1 MRIAII
7 SDDPGFL
14 QHTAAVLLRD
24 AHDVTPARGS
34 AADAPGIVASLRPD
48 LLLLDARHAPEA
60 ELGPVEQVTS
70 HHPHVAVILLC
81 EAQSPEFLMNAMRAG
96 VREVLPSPA
105 PAALLAAAVGRVAAK
120 HAAAQPRSS
129 GNIRAFIGSSGGSG
143 TTFLATN
150 FGFQLAR
157 THKVL
162 LVDLNLQ
169 FGDALSFLQDGA
181 PPTTV
186 ADLAKDIKRLDVS
199 LLQASTVKVTPN
211 FSILAAP
218 DEPAQAAEVSAE
230 HIDAILRLAV
240 TQYDYVLLDMPR
252 FLDPVLI
259 NALDKA
265 AAIFLVVQ
273 ASVTHMRNA
282 AKLLSVF
289 RSLDYAD
296 DKIELIVN
304 RYDKRDDITLDKIER
319 TLGPYKTHTIANA
332 YRQVSTAINQGVPLM
347 QIEGGNGVVRSLGHL
362 SHSVSPAP
370 GQPYG
375 LLKRL
380 FKTA

>member
-7 SDDPGFL
+7 SDDAGFL
-14 QHTAAVLLRD
+14 HQTAAVLLKE
-24 AHDVTPARGS
+24 AHDVTPARGN
-34 AADAPGIVASLRPD
+34 AADAPRIAADLRPD
-48 LLLLDARHAPEA
+48 LLLLDTRGTHPLDLA
-60 ELGPVEQVTS
+60 PVEQVTS
-70 HHPHVAVILLC
+70 HHPQVAVILLC
-81 EAQSPEFLMNAMRAG
+81 EAQSPEFLMDAMRAG

-105 PAALLAAAVGRVAAK
+105 SAELLVGAVGRVAAK
-120 HAAAQPRSS
+120 HAASQPRSA

-162 LVDLNLQ
+162 LIDLNLQ
-169 FGDALSFLQDGA
+169 FGDALSFLQDVPA
-181 PPTTV
+181 PTTV
-186 ADLAKDIKRLDVS
+186 ADLANDIKRLDAP
-199 LLQASTVKVTPN
+199 LLHASTVRITPN
-211 FSILAAP
+211 FSILPAP
-218 DEPAQAAEVSAE
+218 DEPGQAAEISAE
-230 HIDAILRLAV
+230 HIDAILKLAV
-240 TQYDYVLLDMPR
+240 TQYDFVLLDMPR

-273 ASVTHMRNA
+273 ASVAHMRNA

-304 RYDKRDDITLDKIER
+304 RYDKRNDITLDKIGR
-319 TLGPYKTHTIANA
+319 TLGQYKTHTVANA
-332 YRQVSTAINQGVPLM
+332 YKQVSTAINQGVPLM
-347 QIEGGNGVVRSLGHL
+347 QIEGGNGVVKSLGHL
-362 SHSVSPAP
+362 SHSVSPVP